1 MDNLDALLHQPLRT
15 QIAAYLAGSG
25 EAAFSELRRELAVSD
40 GNLESHLKKLIAAGY
55 VAVRKESGEGRPQS
69 YYALTEVGLAALRT
83 YVAALQRLLAFDTAE
98 SGGQPLGALR
108 PNIAM

>member
-1 MDNLDALLHQPLRT
+1 MEATIPPTRLRVD
-15 QIAAYLAGSG
+15 LAGSG

-98 SGGQPLGALR
+98 SGSLPVGALR
-108 PNIAM
+108 PNTAM

>member
-69 YYALTEVGLAALRT
+69 YYALTETGLAALRA

-98 SGGQPLGALR
+98 NAGRPSGVLR
-108 PNIAM
+108 PSSAL

>member
-55 VAVRKESGEGRPQS
+55 VAVRRESGAGRPQS
-69 YYALTEVGLAALRT
+69 YYALTEAGLAALRA
-83 YVAALQRLLAFDTAE
+83 YVAALQRLLAFGAAE
-98 SGGQPLGALR
+98 SAVRPLEALR
-108 PNIAM
+108 PGAAM

>member
-69 YYALTEVGLAALRT
+69 YYALTETGLDALRA
-83 YVAALQRLLAFDTAE
+83 YVAALQRLLAFDKTE
-98 SGGQPLGALR
+98 SASPLFGMLR
-108 PNIAM
+108 PDAAM

>member
-55 VAVRKESGEGRPQS
+55 VTVRKESGEGRPQS
-69 YYALTEVGLAALRT
+69 YYALTEAGLAALRV

-98 SGGQPLGALR
+98 SGSLPSGALK